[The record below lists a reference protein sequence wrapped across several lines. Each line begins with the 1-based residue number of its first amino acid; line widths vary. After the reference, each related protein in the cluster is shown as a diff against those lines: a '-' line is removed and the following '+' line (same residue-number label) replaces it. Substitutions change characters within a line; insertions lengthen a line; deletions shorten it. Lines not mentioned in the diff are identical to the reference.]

1 MNSIKTLYSSLSDE
15 KVKIAVEE
23 IKHAEATGVFGDD
36 SIIRNL
42 CRATAKITNMDVS
55 SNLLMVQIGV
65 LKEAAYRWIESL
77 EIENFDNKTQPS
89 QGILDFITQF
99 EPWENIIGEEAI
111 RISHL
116 IADMEPINTSN
127 SLHLYQETYIIEDET
142 YTFTW
147 AIDSTTEEAV
157 IEKKPKKVIK

>member
-1 MNSIKTLYSSLSDE
+1 MSSIKNLYSNLSDD
-15 KVKIAVEE
+15 KLKIAIEE
-23 IKHAEATGVFGDD
+23 IKHAETTGVFGDD

-42 CRATAKITNMDVS
+42 CRETAKITNMDVS

-89 QGILDFITQF
+89 QGMLDFMEKF
-99 EPWENIIGEEAI
+99 EPWEQIAGEEAI
-111 RISHL
+111 RISLL
-116 IADMEPINTSN
+116 IADMEPIDKSN
-127 SLHLYQETYIIEDET
+127 SLHLYQETYLIENET

-147 AIDSTTEEAV
+147 AINSDDEEAV
-157 IEKKPKKVIK
+157 IEKKPKKNLV